1 MGVSIEVLKASRGDC
16 ILITIVQDGLP
27 YTIII
32 DGGTGDTYTYK
43 NKKGKRTFG
52 ALKDKLEQL
61 RQEGKH
67 IDLLIITH
75 VDDDHIGGIIRWF
88 EDEIPSK
95 DFVRRIWLNDDIEI
109 TVDKSLD
116 NTSRQA
122 ASLKQKLDENGIQ
135 HENIIVA
142 FRAMCF
148 DWGRIIV
155 LAPSAAHHNVVAKH
169 IAKDLDNSTTD
180 RYDQDIET
188 LLKEKYEGGKCTP
201 ENDASIAFLLQTN
214 EGENCLLLGDANID
228 TVMDSLKHFD
238 WISLPLECSWV
249 KLSHHGSKSNFKPEL
264 LDLIKAENFIVSTN
278 GSRHGHPDKE
288 VIAWIVDKTNAN
300 LWFNYPERAKR
311 IFTDKDKTQYPSL
324 ENRIKAF

>member
-1 MGVSIEVLKASRGDC
+1 MGVGIEVLKASYGDC
-16 ILITIVQDGLP
+16 ILITIVRDGIP
-27 YTIII
+27 YNIMI
-32 DGGTGDTYTYK
+32 DGGTGDTYTYI
-43 NKKGKRTFG
+43 NKKGKMASGT
-52 ALKDKLEQL
+52 LKDKLEQL

-109 TVDKSLD
+109 TINKSLD
-116 NTSRQA
+116 NTSGQA

-135 HENIIVA
+135 HENMIVA
-142 FRAMCF
+142 KKVMCF
-148 DWGRIIV
+148 EWGRIII
-155 LAPSAAHHNVVAKH
+155 LAPSAAHHNVVAQY
-169 IAKDLDNSTTD
+169 IAKELDNSTTD
-180 RYDQDIET
+180 RYDEDIET
-188 LLKEKYEGGKCTP
+188 ILKGKYECGKCTP

-228 TVMDSLKHFD
+228 TVMDSLKNVD
-238 WISLPLECSWV
+238 GISLPLECSLV
-249 KLSHHGSKSNFKPEL
+249 KLSHHGSKNNFKPEL

-288 VIAWIVDKTNAN
+288 VIAWIVEKTNAY

-311 IFTDKDKTQYPSL
+311 IFTDKDMTQYPSL
-324 ENRIKAF
+324 GNRIKAF